1 MEWTSIIAVYLL
13 FWVMAFMVVLPF
25 GIKTHDE
32 LGMAKVP
39 GQADS
44 APGNFRPGLVAI
56 RATIVSAVAFGLFYL
71 NYVNGWVTTN
81 DVDVFAHAPSMS
93 ISQRTQL
100 LLY

>member
-1 MEWTSIIAVYLL
+1 MEWTSIIAIYLL

-32 LGMAKVP
+32 LGMAKIP

-56 RATIVSAVAFGLFYL
+56 RATIVSAIAFGLFYL
-71 NYVNGWVTTN
+71 NYTNGWITTE
-81 DVDVFAHAPSMS
+81 DVDLFACAPSVTMGE
-93 ISQRTQL
+93 RTLL